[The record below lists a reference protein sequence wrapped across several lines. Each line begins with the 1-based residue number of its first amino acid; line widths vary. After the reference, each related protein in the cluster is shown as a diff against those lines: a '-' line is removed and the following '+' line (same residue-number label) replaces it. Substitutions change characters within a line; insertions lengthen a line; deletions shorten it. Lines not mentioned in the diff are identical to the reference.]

1 MERHALLAKKK
12 SSKTFSLF
20 QSGSG
25 CSGSLLKWYLT
36 RVIIAYRFNEMWN
49 ISQYQQS
56 WYRYIGVFYRGLSTF
71 VDTCASYLYYGFVHF
86 CGHLR
91 VIVCYGFV
99 HFCGHL
105 RGLRVMA
112 LSTFVDTCGWLC
124 VIALSTLVDACAGCV
139 LCAVYFSGHLRVLC
153 VMCCPL

>member
-20 QSGSG
+20 QGGSG
-25 CSGSLLKWYLT
+25 GSGALLKQYLT
-36 RVIIAYRFNEMWN
+36 RVIIAYRFNERGE
-49 ISQYQQS
+49 ISQYQKS
-56 WYRYIGVFYRGLSTF
+56 WYRHIGVFYRGLSTF

-99 HFCGHL
+99 HF
-105 RGLRVMA
+105 
-112 LSTFVDTCGWLC
+112 
-124 VIALSTLVDACAGCV
+124 
-139 LCAVYFSGHLRVLC
+139 SGHLRVLC
-153 VMCCPL
+153 VMVCPL